1 MQKIEVTILEPEAEA
16 KLDQMEDE
24 KLIKVEKK
32 EPSKKKRL
40 GFGSMKGLVVY
51 IAGDFDAPLDDF
63 KEYM

>member
-51 IAGDFDAPLDDF
+51 IADDFDAPLDDF